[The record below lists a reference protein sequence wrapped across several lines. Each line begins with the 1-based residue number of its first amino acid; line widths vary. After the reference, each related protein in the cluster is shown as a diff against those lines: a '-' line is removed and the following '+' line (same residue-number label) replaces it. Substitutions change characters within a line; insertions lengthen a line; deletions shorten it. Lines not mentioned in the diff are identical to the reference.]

1 MFPSGK
7 AFARM
12 DPNLTPQRRIIL
24 FASGRTR
31 PQQRIY
37 KVGIQANVTAD

>member
-7 AFARM
+7 AFART

-24 FASGRTR
+24 SASGRTR